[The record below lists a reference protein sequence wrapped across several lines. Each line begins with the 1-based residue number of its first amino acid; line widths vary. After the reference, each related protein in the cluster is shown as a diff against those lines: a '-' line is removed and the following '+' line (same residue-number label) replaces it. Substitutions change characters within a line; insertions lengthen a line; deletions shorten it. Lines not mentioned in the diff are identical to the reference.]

1 MSIIEKLEAAFTI
14 TLQYVFLHRYWYILD
29 TLDLNSTPP
38 QILNKYWYILDTQD
52 MTSSKG
58 IG

>member
-1 MSIIEKLEAAFTI
+1 MSIVEKLEAAFTI
-14 TLQYVFLHRYWYILD
+14 NRYWYILD
-29 TLDLNSTPP
+29 TLDLYSTPP

-52 MTSSKG
+52 MTSSTV